1 MPNDFDSILEQC
13 LSQVVSGQARVENCL
28 IVLPTMADELEQ
40 LLRAAQQLLESPKPV
55 LSPEARA
62 RIECRVLG
70 KSKATRPPQWRW
82 APAA

>member
-13 LSQVVSGQARVENCL
+13 LSQVVSGQARVESCL
-28 IVLPTMADELEQ
+28 IARPVMGDELEQ
-40 LLRAAQQLLESPKPV
+40 LLRAAQQLRETPKPV

-62 RIECRVLG
+62 RIETRVLG
-70 KSKATRPPQWRW
+70 KPKATRSPRWRW